1 MGNPAVPIDSAA
13 LAKEL
18 AQLCKGRAMLH
29 PALRERLGPQVRA
42 AFGIDDTDQPPRIRS
57 KVTACV
63 RRLLGDEELRT
74 AALAALALLPRAD
87 QRLLKDREAVL
98 ARIRNFEAR
107 TARRRMRR
115 AIRELVDALVAEDHG
130 RSAPDVRCD
139 DDGFVV
145 RTFRARML
153 LDDVQPR
160 LHERRTVEVT
170 ADRLDEIVVRLTVPR
185 PEPDADASDVQVFGE
200 FGGEIVERRR
210 SSPVDFEFTF
220 RLPRTLRLGDTHEYG
235 LDFTIPPGRRMRPHY
250 VFQPL
255 VPCERFELEV
265 RFDPARLPEHVWL
278 IDGLMLRALDHQLE
292 QTPRLVP
299 NAQGAVQQT
308 FTNLRQGMAYGVRW
322 SPPPPAP

>member
-1 MGNPAVPIDSAA
+1 MGRPAVLIESAA

-42 AFGIDDTDQPPRIRS
+42 AFDIADGDQPPAVRR

-63 RRLLGDEELRT
+63 KRLLHDEEQT
-74 AALAALALLPRAD
+74 AALAALGLLPRAD

-98 ARIRNFEAR
+98 ARLRNFEVR

-115 AIRELVDALVAEDHG
+115 AIRELVDALVEEHHG

-139 DDGFVV
+139 DDGIVV
-145 RTFRARML
+145 RSFRARML
-153 LDDVQPR
+153 LDEAQPR

-170 ADRLDEIVVRLTVPR
+170 ADRLDEIRVRLTVPQA
-185 PEPDADASDVQVFGE
+185 EPDADDSDVRVCGA
-200 FGGEIVERRR
+200 FGGEVGEPRRT
-210 SSPVDFEFTF
+210 SPVDFEWILH
-220 RLPRTLRLGDTHEYG
+220 LPRTLRLGEEHEYG

-265 RFDPARLPEHVWL
+265 RFDPARLPDHVWL
-278 IDGLMLRALDHQLE
+278 IDGLMLRALDHRLA

-299 NAQGAVQQT
+299 DGRGAVQQT
-308 FTNLRQGMAYGVRW
+308 FTNLRQGMVYGVRW
-322 SPPPPAP
+322 SPPTAP